1 MYNDNRFGKSLLEVD
16 ISRVVANYRK
26 MLSLTGSQIAAVI
39 KANAYGLGAK
49 QVAAG
54 LYKAGCR
61 DFCLAYIDEVAE
73 VRSHIKGA
81 SIYLFNSIDFQEYDY
96 VAKNKIIPVLNTW
109 GEIAA
114 WSSYAREISKKL
126 PCIIH
131 IETGMGRVGIQESE
145 ARRLVDSGLLV
156 SLDVR
161 YIMSHLACADE
172 PNHILNQQQLRQ
184 MHKLAGLFPQT
195 KITFANSAGLLLGKE
210 YHFDQVRLGCALYGV
225 NPVPDNPTAVIQ
237 VAVLKAY
244 VLCVRTLEHDMTI
257 SYGATHLA
265 KKGSKIATLA
275 CGYADGYCRAL
286 SNKVEGYYAGYR
298 IPIIG
303 VITMDAVMAD
313 VSHIPDHLLDNMTHV
328 ELMGDNITVD
338 ELAERAKT
346 IGYEILTSLG
356 HRFKRIYIE

>member
-26 MLSLTGSQIAAVI
+26 MSSLTNSQIAAVI

-61 DFCLAYIDEVAE
+61 DFCLAYIDEVVE
-73 VRSHIKGA
+73 VRTHIKGA
-81 SIYLFNSIDFQEYDY
+81 RIYLFNSIDSQEYDY
-96 VAKNKIIPVLNTW
+96 VVKYKIIPVLNTW
-109 GEIAA
+109 GEIAG
-114 WSSYAREISKKL
+114 WSSHARKIAKKL

-131 IETGMGRVGIQESE
+131 LETGMGRVGIQEGE
-145 ARRLVDSGLLV
+145 VRKLIDSGLLV
-156 SLDVR
+156 SLDVK

-184 MHKLAGLFPQT
+184 MHKLAGLFPQI

-210 YHFDQVRLGCALYGV
+210 YHFDQVRVGCALYGV
-225 NPVPDNPTAVIQ
+225 NPVSVNPTPVIP

-244 VLCVRTLEHDMTI
+244 VLCVRTLEHDITI

-265 KKGSKIATLA
+265 RKGAKIATLA
-275 CGYADGYCRAL
+275 CGYADGYSRAL

-298 IPIIG
+298 VPIIG
-303 VITMDAVMAD
+303 VVTMDMVMAD
-313 VSHIPDHLLDNMTHV
+313 VSHVPDHLLDNMTYI